1 MYSQGDQ
8 RAARLVER
16 CGERTD
22 MTVIQVWWY
31 QAVENAANRKV
42 DTCQFNGLG
51 TKLQTG
57 RKRGRIDRSRGR
69 WPELVP
75 GRVVYDQY
83 ALLA

>member
-16 CGERTD
+16 CGERMD
-22 MTVIQVWWY
+22 VTVIQVWWRRT
-31 QAVENAANRKV
+31 AEKVLNRKV
-42 DTCQFNGLG
+42 DTCQSNGSG

-57 RKRGRIDRSRGR
+57 RKRGRIDRSGGG

-75 GRVVYDQY
+75 GRVDYDQY